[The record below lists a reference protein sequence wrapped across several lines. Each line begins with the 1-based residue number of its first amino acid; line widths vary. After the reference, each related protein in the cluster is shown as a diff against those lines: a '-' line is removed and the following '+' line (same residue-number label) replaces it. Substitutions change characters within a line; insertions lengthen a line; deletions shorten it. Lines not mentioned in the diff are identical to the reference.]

1 MAMSEEEKMLA
12 HLQMI
17 QAVIERMG
25 RNSFHVKTWS
35 AALATG
41 WLALVPRGDTP
52 AGYPGWLV
60 LLPFLLLAALDGYYL
75 WQERLFRRLYD
86 EVRQSETSDFAMDTS
101 RGSVEVRCWNALFS
115 RTVLAYHLA
124 IIAILILVVLSEV
137 LNAQGVL

>member
-60 LLPFLLLAALDGYYL
+60 LLPFLPFLLLAGLDGYYL

-115 RTVLAYHLA
+115 RTVLAYHA
-124 IIAILILVVLSEV
+124 AILLLVVSPEV
-137 LNAQGVL
+137 LNALGLL